1 MAEKPY
7 QEAKEAALTSS
18 PESGSLDSNTFGIT
32 EPIYDE
38 QLAPRPNVF
47 HRVWDGFKQDP
58 NQKARAAGAG
68 GNVFDVE
75 RAAQN
80 TADSPLARKLK
91 GRHLQMIA
99 IGGSIGT
106 LFFRYASSNEP
117 ILTHMQVPVSS
128 SLPENPCQMAV
139 QLLS

>member
-1 MAEKPY
+1 MAKETY
-7 QEAKEAALTSS
+7 QESKEGALTSS
-18 PESGSLDSNTFGIT
+18 PESDSLDSNAFGLT

-38 QLAPRPNVF
+38 QLRPRPNVF

-58 NQKARAAGAG
+58 NQKARAAGAN
-68 GNVFDVE
+68 GNSFDGE

-99 IGGSIGT
+99 IGGSIGM
-106 LFFRYASSNEP
+106 LLLRYASSTEP
-117 ILTHMQVPVSS
+117 ILISLQVPAFSWP
-128 SLPENPCQMAV
+128 LGNRCRTAV
-139 QLLS
+139 QRLS